1 MNVTL
6 VTAYF
11 FPEVTSVTHLLSDLA
26 CDLARCGHRVTV
38 VTNLACRGLDA
49 ETARAYRDRQNETTA
64 DDVRILRV
72 GAKSREAG
80 GLIQRGLRFF
90 VNTLA
95 LYRAAAKAETDAYL
109 INSMPPYLGLVGA
122 RLSKKRPT
130 VYILQDLFP
139 DSVIAM
145 GKLKKRGLIARLFYW
160 MERYTYQ
167 KNTRLITISD
177 DMRDT
182 LLQKGVP
189 ADKLDVIGNW
199 IDADATTRVECGDN
213 ALFDEL
219 GLGRNGFY
227 AVYAGALGILQ
238 DLDTV
243 LDAAKLVAKQTGAV
257 RFVLIGS
264 GGRERELRE
273 RIAREGIAN
282 VTMFPLQPVSR
293 AAEVYSLGDVS
304 LVPLIQNVTRI
315 ALPSKTWTAMAAGS
329 FVIAAADEG
338 SAFERLVIE
347 AGGAAVPPGDAQ
359 ALADAVLAAY
369 ENRASLAERG
379 LAGRAFV
386 QSRLSRRN
394 ATKRY
399 ERALLVAARQG
410 KGQAHVRG

>member
-11 FPEVTSVTHLLSDLA
+11 FPEVTSVTHLLVDLA
-26 CDLARCGHRVTV
+26 ADLARCGHRVTV
-38 VTNLACRGLDA
+38 VTNLACRGLDE
-49 ETARAYRDRQNETTA
+49 ETVCAYRSRCDEATA
-64 DDVRILRV
+64 DNVRVLRV
-72 GAKSREAG
+72 GAKSRETG
-80 GLIQRGLRFF
+80 GLIWRGLRFF

-95 LYRAAAKAETDAYL
+95 LYRAAAKVETDAYL

-122 RLSKKRPT
+122 RLAKKRPT

-145 GKLKKRGLIARLFYW
+145 GKLKKSGLLARLFHG
-160 MERYTYQ
+160 MERHTYR

-182 LLQKGVP
+182 LLKKGVP

-199 IDADATTRVECGDN
+199 IDVDAIRRVARADN
-213 ALFDEL
+213 ALFDSF
-219 GLGRNGFY
+219 GLDRGGFY

-243 LDAAKLVAKQTGAV
+243 LDAAKLVVKEADEV

-273 RIAREGIAN
+273 RIAREGIDS
-282 VTMFPLQPVSR
+282 VSMFPLQPVSR

-304 LVPLIQNVTRI
+304 LVPLAKGATGI

-329 FVIAAADEG
+329 FVIAAADKN
-338 SAFERLVIE
+338 SAFEQLIAQ
-347 AGGAAVPPGDAQ
+347 AGGAAVPPGDAG

-369 ENRASLAERG
+369 RGRASLAGRG
-379 LAGRAFV
+379 AKGRAFAAEH
-386 QSRLSRRN
+386 LSRKA

-399 ERALLVAARQG
+399 EQALFAAARRR
-410 KGQAHVRG
+410 KG

>member
-11 FPEVTSVTHLLSDLA
+11 FPEVTSVTHLLADLASDLA
-26 CDLARCGHRVTV
+26 RRGHRVTV
-38 VTNLACRGLDA
+38 VTNLACRGLDE
-49 ETARAYRDRQNETTA
+49 ETVCAYRSRCDETTA
-64 DDVRILRV
+64 DGVRILRV
-72 GAKSREAG
+72 GAKSRETG
-80 GLIQRGLRFF
+80 GLVQRGLRFF

-95 LYRAAAKAETDAYL
+95 LYRAAAKVETDAYL

-122 RLSKKRPT
+122 RLARKRPT

-145 GKLKKRGLIARLFYW
+145 GKLPKSGPLARLFYG
-160 MERYTYQ
+160 MERLTYR
-167 KNTRLITISD
+167 KNTRIITISD

-182 LLQKGVP
+182 LLAKGVP

-199 IDADATTRVECGDN
+199 IDADAIRRVTRADN
-213 ALFDEL
+213 ALFDGF
-219 GLGRNGFY
+219 GLDRNGFY

-238 DLDTV
+238 DLGTV
-243 LDAAKLVAKQTGAV
+243 LDAARLVAKQTGAV

-264 GGRERELRE
+264 GGRERELRG
-273 RIAREGIAN
+273 RIAREGIEN
-282 VTMFPLQPVSR
+282 VSMFPLQPVSR

-304 LVPLIQNVTRI
+304 LVPLTQNVTGI

-329 FVIAAADEG
+329 FVIAAADSG
-338 SAFERLVIE
+338 SAFERLIAR
-347 AGGAAVPPGDAQ
+347 AGGAAVPPGDAG

-369 ENRASLAERG
+369 ANRASLAERG
-379 LAGRAFV
+379 AKGRAFV
-386 QSRLSRRN
+386 AEHLSRKD

-399 ERALLVAARQG
+399 EQALLLAARQG
-410 KGQAHVRG
+410 KGQTHVQR